1 VARFEANPYLLPVN
15 DSAPCGENP
24 EYSDSYQRLET
35 AAQGEQESQFSAGTE
50 PDWREVEEAALAV
63 LGEARELRTLGYLCL
78 SYLNRGDWF
87 SFSEATKAI
96 AGLLEGFWECV
107 HPQIDS
113 DGDATER
120 INAVE
125 NLAHPSMLL
134 GMMRN
139 APLIDAKGLG
149 RFSVRDVAV
158 ALGKMEPHAGD
169 EPPDVSLINAAVSS
183 MEPETIVAT
192 HESLQAAQQ
201 ALNAS
206 SRIFA
211 ERLSASDAPDL
222 DPVLHLLD
230 LCSGFLQPFL
240 PHDTADSAA
249 GDGELPEGAV
259 EGRQAALSGS
269 INGRNDVVR
278 WIDRIC
284 EYYAKNEPSSPVPIL
299 MRRARDLVHKSFPE
313 ILADLMPDAAGQF
326 SIFEG
331 STGASGGDD
340 TSNEES
346 SNW

>member
-1 VARFEANPYLLPVN
+1 MARFEANPYLQPVN
-15 DSAPCGENP
+15 DSTPCGENP
-24 EYSDSYQRLET
+24 EYSDAYQRLEI

-63 LGEARELRTLGYLCL
+63 LGEARELRSLGYLCQ
-78 SYLNRGDWF
+78 SYPSRGDWV
-87 SFSEATKAI
+87 SFAEAAKAI

-107 HPQIDS
+107 HPQVDS

-125 NLAHPSMLL
+125 NLAHPSMVL
-134 GMMRN
+134 GIMKN
-139 APLIDAKGLG
+139 APLVDAKGLG

-158 ALGKMEPHAGD
+158 ALGKMESHEGE
-169 EPPDVSLINAAVSS
+169 EPPDISLINAAVSS
-183 MEPETIVAT
+183 TEPETIVAT
-192 HESLQAAQQ
+192 HESLRGARQ
-201 ALNAS
+201 ALGDA

-211 ERLSASDAPDL
+211 ERLTASDAPDL
-222 DPVLHLLD
+222 DPLLHLLE
-230 LCSGFLQPFL
+230 LCSGFLESFL
-240 PHDTADSAA
+240 PQETADPDVA
-249 GDGELPEGAV
+249 DGNLYEGAV
-259 EGRQAALSGS
+259 EGRQAVLSGG
-269 INGRNDVVR
+269 INGRDDVVR
-278 WIDRIC
+278 WIDKIC

-331 STGASGGDD
+331 SAGASAGDD
-340 TSNEES
+340 ISNEES